1 MQNPHPHLL
10 HNCIIVTVFK
20 AFSPMHSCQKIYR
33 PLFIFSM
40 SFYVW
45 SHITDWVIGGCV
57 GAHCVVILIF
67 LHLRVSHQSVFS
79 PVCGHIDG
87 TTPAYFSPVCFHQCV
102 FLYASVWSYWCYY
115 CSSSAPHS
123 GSLCVPTP
131 DPLNTSLHETS
142 ANNTAILCTLGRIL
156 PEPMCTLVDIRLH
169 LITFHNSGY

>member
-1 MQNPHPHLL
+1 ML
-10 HNCIIVTVFK
+10 HDCSFAMWLFSK
-20 AFSPMHSCQKIYR
+20 GFSPMHSCQKIYR

-57 GAHCVVILIF
+57 GPTVWSYWSF
-67 LHLRVSHQSVFS
+67 YTSVFPTRVCFCV
-79 PVCGHIDG
+79 PVCGHIDS

-102 FLYASVWSYWCYY
+102 VILMLLVYY
-115 CSSSAPHS
+115 TNAPHS

>member
-67 LHLRVSHQSVFS
+67 LHLRISHQSVFTS
-79 PVCGHIDG
+79 VFLCASVCFCVPVCV
-87 TTPAYFSPVCFHQCV
+87 SVCQCV
-102 FLYASVWSYWCYY
+102 SYWCNY
-115 CSSSAPHS
+115 SSAPHS

-131 DPLNTSLHETS
+131 DPLNTSLHETT